1 MHYLAVI
8 VVYSELQPAE
18 GVQEAG
24 RSRSAGELGGAGQ
37 VLLVRVP
44 GQAGGGQGGVG
55 AADRGHPLPGRV
67 DRRQSRDGRSRPRQC
82 CAIRSAYYLVKQ
94 QLKTNKNND
103 MIREVLVQT

>member
-1 MHYLAVI
+1 MHYLAVV
-8 VVYSELQPAE
+8 VVYSEFQPTE
-18 GVQEAG
+18 GIQEAG
-24 RSRSAGELGGAGQ
+24 RSRSSGELGGAGQ

-82 CAIRSAYYLVKQ
+82 CAYYSVKQ
-94 QLKTNKNND
+94 QMKTK
-103 MIREVLVQT
+103 